1 MEETKVCETYATYS
15 DFHVVNRKLCMV
27 KGRKVIKKLI
37 FINKLPLPDVL
48 NDIIKDYLFIDKQ
61 TLFTRYNKR
70 YLTSQIKNL
79 DYKIYTNSYFNIQA
93 WNIRTLPAPR
103 GFVFID
109 GQNCGKCGNYLFDED
124 KNLSPKVL
132 CKPECSN
139 YYNHLLEHLHN
150 NVIDEEE
157 ELGFYEGWDE
167 VEDEDEEDWDW

>member
-1 MEETKVCETYATYS
+1 MEETKVCEAYATYS
-15 DFHVVNRKLCMV
+15 EFYVEKRNLCMV

-37 FINKLPLPDVL
+37 LINKINLPDDL
-48 NDIIKDYLFIDKQ
+48 INIIKDYLFVDKQ

-70 YLTSQIKNL
+70 YLTSQIKHL
-79 DYKIYTNSYFNIQA
+79 DYNIFSNSYFNIYS
-93 WNIRTLPAPR
+93 WNIRTLPPPS
-103 GFVFID
+103 GFAFMG

-139 YYNHLLEHLHN
+139 YYNHVLEYLHN
-150 NVIDEEE
+150 NVIEEEE

-167 VEDEDEEDWDW
+167 DEEEDWDW